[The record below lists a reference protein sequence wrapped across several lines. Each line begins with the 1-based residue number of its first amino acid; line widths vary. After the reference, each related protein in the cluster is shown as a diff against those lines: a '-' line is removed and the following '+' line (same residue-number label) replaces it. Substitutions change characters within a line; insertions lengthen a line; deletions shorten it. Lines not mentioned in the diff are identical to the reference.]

1 MQFRR
6 ISFHNSRGE
15 RLDARLDLP
24 DPEPPAAYAVFA
36 HCFTCTKDYNV
47 VYHISKVLAES
58 GIAVLRFDF
67 TGLGESEGD
76 FARTTFSSNVDD
88 LKAAA
93 DFLEK
98 NHGAP
103 KLLIGH
109 SLGGAAALLAAARI
123 SAVTAIATIAAPAQ
137 TSTMLRLFEGVR
149 DQILR
154 EGEAE
159 IKVAGRPFRIGKSFL
174 EDLER
179 NELPQA
185 VRSLGKALMVFHS
198 PEDRVVPFRNAEE
211 IFAAAAQP
219 KSFVSV
225 PGADHLLSNRRDGT
239 YVGGILAA
247 WASRYVK

>member
-6 ISFHNSRGE
+6 ISFRNPRGE

-24 DPEPPAAYAVFA
+24 GPEPPAAYAVFA

-109 SLGGAAALLAAARI
+109 SLGGAAALLAASRI
-123 SAVTAIATIAAPAQ
+123 PAVTAVATIAAPAQ

-149 DQILR
+149 EQILR

-159 IKVAGRPFRIGKSFL
+159 IEVAGRPFRIGKCIFSPEMDSNGVFRRL
-174 EDLER
+174 VARTADSAPEDEPA
-179 NELPQA
+179 EG
-185 VRSLGKALMVFHS
+185 LGKAALS
-198 PEDRVVPFRNAEE
+198 SDR
-211 IFAAAAQP
+211 I
-219 KSFVSV
+219 
-225 PGADHLLSNRRDGT
+225 
-239 YVGGILAA
+239 
-247 WASRYVK
+247 W